1 MAAGLLYKSVHVNIS
16 SCQSQPKNIISM
28 CSYDLY
34 APWPKLLAAYDYV
47 SKE

>member
-34 APWPKLLAAYDYV
+34 GFNTERD
-47 SKE
+47 KE